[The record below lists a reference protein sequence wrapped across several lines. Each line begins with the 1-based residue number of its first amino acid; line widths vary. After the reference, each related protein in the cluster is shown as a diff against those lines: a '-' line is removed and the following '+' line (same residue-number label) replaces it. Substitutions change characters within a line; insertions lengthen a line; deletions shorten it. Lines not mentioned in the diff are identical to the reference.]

1 MAKTKN
7 IYIKCY
13 NLFYIS
19 FDQQLKNIWMWVEVS
34 YGNWHAFLD
43 ETENILIQVPSGP
56 GRQNLKL
63 CLFAE
68 KNMKG
73 LA

>member
-1 MAKTKN
+1 
-7 IYIKCY
+7 
-13 NLFYIS
+13 
-19 FDQQLKNIWMWVEVS
+19 MWVEVS

-56 GRQNLKL
+56 NRQNLKL